1 MARLCSVV
9 FDVPFPASCTLVRLF
24 RSPSLLPLHRH
35 SFQSL
40 SDLSPA
46 FSCVCLNPPWHLEE
60 NTHQIFLLPFR
71 LFFFFFLKPPLI
83 TNFSPLDG
91 GVPFPSL
98 LCWWDLISFVRIL
111 YPRIQL
117 ALLITLLGCLRHNS
131 KSVHLK
137 HFHHLT
143 KAWPS
148 SSVTCPCE
156 LCTFF
161 SDGKSVHLS

>member
-1 MARLCSVV
+1 MFHFLPLAHSYGSSEVLHSYPSIGILFSLYLTSHLLLVV
-9 FDVPFPASCTLVRLF
+9 FAWTLHDTLKRTHTRF
-24 RSPSLLPLHRH
+24 SS
-35 SFQSL
+35 SL
-40 SDLSPA
+40 SG
-46 FSCVCLNPPWHLEE
+46 F
-60 NTHQIFLLPFR
+60 
-71 LFFFFFLKPPLI
+71 FFFFFLKPPLI